1 MKLLTV
7 FVLLAAIVAALGDVP
22 VNPDD
27 SNVSTGDST
36 TIAGTAVPDDSILT
50 ASTNP
55 TTIASTDTGTIT
67 SEPTTV
73 PTGETTSVATSEGTT
88 STSSP
93 ATTTVEPTTT
103 VTTDETT
110 SVATSE
116 ETTTVTT
123 DETASTSSPTTAT
136 TSSATSETS
145 STTPSTTTT
154 VAPSETTPNTDE
166 TTDATTDETTNAT
179 TNGTAA
185 STATTDPTT
194 PGNTT
199 TVAPSETTP
208 NTDETTDAT
217 TDATTNST
225 AASTVTPDTTP
236 VQNGS
241 TEAPSANKLQCY
253 ACEGD
258 DCDEKTVINCPD
270 DSRAYDVED
279 ISKSLSENA
288 AEILLQ
294 NYRSVARLELADVK
308 GYACYRV
315 QITDNDDKALKLGCI
330 AIPYGQSACEA
341 VRNELNITTTA
352 DSDECLACQ
361 TDLCNG
367 SAIAKLSVAVLL
379 SVLLAKFLF

>member
-166 TTDATTDETTNAT
+166 
-179 TNGTAA
+179 
-185 STATTDPTT
+185 
-194 PGNTT
+194 
-199 TVAPSETTP
+199 
-208 NTDETTDAT
+208 T